1 MGWRVKRQGCQGYC
15 WKPIPNRSTVQR
27 HVKGTKVIHMTDSRI
42 NEHFSLTFGR
52 YAGRIPVGAL
62 VIPRTCAFAQIET
75 ISSLIASLVRTS
87 NSSFLRDCVRLRS
100 QKAQT
105 SRKHCCLVAFNRTRS
120 LSSEIIFFQSPT
132 QGTARLFAALYRYDY
147 FTKRTRREGV

>member
-1 MGWRVKRQGCQGYC
+1 VGWGVKRQGCQGYC
-15 WKPIPNRSTVQR
+15 WKPIPNRSTIQR
-27 HVKGTKVIHMTDSRI
+27 HVKGTKVIHMTDSRS
-42 NEHFSLTFGR
+42 NEHFSLTFGG
-52 YAGRIPVGAL
+52 YAGR
-62 VIPRTCAFAQIET
+62 IPRTCAFAQTET
-75 ISSLIASLVRTS
+75 ISSHIASLVRTR
-87 NSSFLRDCVRLRS
+87 NSSFLRNCVRLRS

-120 LSSEIIFFQSPT
+120 FSSEIIFFQSPT